1 MQVFLNENYP
11 KVLFITPCAFNRI
24 TGGGITFSNLFQGW
38 PKERIATITGD
49 TNPVTNDICHKYYF
63 LTANEIN
70 YISPFGYFAKRSYG
84 PAKAEANI
92 KYVENGN
99 DSNFITRFKR
109 CLFGDAGIPDE
120 GILSYELKKWIY
132 AYQPQLIY
140 SILGTPGYID
150 LVNLAWD
157 ELQIPI
163 VIHLMDEG
171 VTDPKRSGIFG
182 SYLKQLYKRKLMSVL
197 RRSSSRIAIC
207 QEMATEYSQ
216 RYNLEFTH
224 FQNTIEMSKWDQ
236 FRKKNLKINDTPI
249 IVYAGSVLP
258 FNQQQSL
265 KDCCL
270 AIKDLNESGLSIQ
283 LNIYT
288 PFKLLQL
295 PTSYFEIHPAIN
307 VRPAPEDDATFF
319 SILGDADALILPVNF
334 DSESVHYIRLSMP
347 TKVPAYLASGTPILV
362 YGPAHVAQVNYASR
376 YGWGMTVTTPAIEKL
391 KKAMQQLVR
400 DIDLR
405 RVLSE
410 TAREVAKEFHDAPIV
425 RNQFQNTLCE
435 LSQDNTSGP
444 GL

>member
-1 MQVFLNENYP
+1 MVDSHP

-38 PKERIATITGD
+38 PRERLATVTGD
-49 TNPVTNDICHKYYF
+49 PNPVSNDVFNKYYF

-70 YISPFGYFAKRSYG
+70 YIKPFGYFAKRTYG
-84 PAKAEANI
+84 PAKAKTTLESGDDEI
-92 KYVENGN
+92 
-99 DSNFITRFKR
+99 DSNFIVRLKKRF
-109 CLFGDAGIPDE
+109 FGDAGIPDE
-120 GILSYELKKWIY
+120 GVFSSDLKKWLH
-132 AYQPQLIY
+132 AYRPQLIY
-140 SILGTPGYID
+140 TILGTPGYID
-150 LVNLAWD
+150 IVRQVYD
-157 ELQIPI
+157 EFQIPL

-171 VTDPKRSGIFG
+171 ATNPKRNGIFG
-182 SYLKQLYKRKLMSVL
+182 IYLHKLYKKKLMGVL

-207 QEMATEYSQ
+207 QEMAIEYSK
-216 RYNLEFTH
+216 RYNSEFTH
-224 FQNTIEMSKWDQ
+224 FQNTVDISKLDQ
-236 FRKKNLKINDTPI
+236 FHKKDLQIKDTPR

-258 FNQQQSL
+258 FSQQQSL

-288 PFKLLQL
+288 PVELLQV
-295 PTSYFEIHPAIN
+295 PTSYFEIHPAIK
-307 VRPAPEDDATFF
+307 VGPAPEDDATFF
-319 SILGDADALILPVNF
+319 SILGNADALILPVNF

-376 YGWGMTVTTPAIEKL
+376 YGWGMTVTTPTIEKL
-391 KKAMQQLVR
+391 KKAIQQLVR

-410 TAREVAKEFHDAPIV
+410 TARKVAKEFHDAPIV